1 MSTLT
6 RLRPLRVSSIRRTP
20 VVLQSFRHYATD
32 IEDLKKQSDSTE
44 ADNSVSATGVI
55 DKRSNEVLLYYSFA
69 TSRNFIKS
77 YLSRLALFA
86 PRYSDEE
93 VKKKVTELS
102 SPLPQGSLLTE
113 VVALAR
119 DSGAFVKYQFPQDE
133 TARLFIEEIRNNV
146 AKNEK
151 EQENVLS
158 RVFDYITDRAPKVY
172 SVKGVPWIEDLKRFP
187 SPKLAIKFEGE
198 PLTEE
203 ELYVLFRRYG
213 LIDDIK
219 ADAADS
225 SVLFHNVRA
234 ATCAKHCITGME
246 LNKGKTTIHIQFSP
260 LKRKNY
266 LVDFISNHTK
276 IAIPILLA
284 LLAGLAVMVFDP
296 IREWCIE
303 YKITHSR
310 HSFDY
315 FRQNKIFQM
324 VYIPYKALANLV
336 SNSYDYIDTQIHE
349 VVGANDNNTLDSQSM
364 DEIKKESNMF
374 WQERYEKSKQLKL
387 WILENLNSFIIVK
400 GPQGSG
406 KEEFVLDHTLA
417 SDDRL
422 NNKVLVIECDKLSKA
437 RTENGLIGS
446 TASQLGYFPVFTW
459 TNSISQFVDLGVQG
473 LTGQKSGLSES
484 KETQIKNMF
493 SLATQSI
500 RRICESD
507 YQKYAKSVE
516 RRNKKLKDDEKIE
529 LLRQEDFLSQHPES
543 KPIIVINKFARR
555 ADVHLNDFMYPLIAE
570 WASGLIQNNIAHVI
584 FLTADVGSVHHLNEA
599 LPNQV
604 FKDISLSDA
613 SMTSSKQYVCDVL
626 NVKDSAALSECLQ
639 PLGGRMLDLQAFIRR
654 VKSGED
660 PTNAVTEM
668 ITQAAELITTFFL
681 SSQKIDN
688 GDNNWNS
695 AQVWLIMK
703 LLLKKEAIT
712 YNELIKLP
720 LFKSSKETMDTL
732 STLEKFDLISLK
744 RDKGVLNK
752 ITTGRPLFKAAF
764 ENIIGDLR
772 IWKLYETDYLTNL
785 INLEVGKINKFESE
799 LTGIYKIGNKL
810 VDGRIE
816 YLSKKIEASN
826 KKIVDY
832 EKEIADIASYQGD
845 SKSHS
850 FLGIF

>member
-1 MSTLT
+1 MSAIT
-6 RLRPLRVSSIRRTP
+6 RLRPLRALNIRQASP
-20 VVLQSFRHYATD
+20 VLRFRRHYATD

-44 ADNSVSATGVI
+44 TDNSVSATGVI
-55 DKRSNEVLLYYSFA
+55 DKKNNEVLLYYSFA

-77 YLSRLALFA
+77 YLSRLTLFA
-86 PRYSDEE
+86 PRYSDDE
-93 VKKKVTELS
+93 VKKKVDQLS
-102 SPLPQGSLLTE
+102 SPLPQGSRLTE

-133 TARLFIEEIRNNV
+133 TAREFIDQVRNNV
-146 AKNEK
+146 TKNEK
-151 EQENVLS
+151 ESENVVS
-158 RVFDYITDRAPKVY
+158 RAIDYLTDRAPKVY

-187 SPKLAIKFEGE
+187 SPKLAIKFEGD

-219 ADAADS
+219 ADPS
-225 SVLFHNVRA
+225 ESIVLFHNIRS
-234 ATCAKHCITGME
+234 ATCAKHCITGMS
-246 LNKGKTTIHIQFSP
+246 LNNGKTTIHIQFRSI
-260 LKRKNY
+260 KRKNY
-266 LVDFISNHTK
+266 VVDFISNHTK
-276 IAIPILLA
+276 IAIPIILA
-284 LLAGLAVMVFDP
+284 LVAALAVIVFDP
-296 IREWCIE
+296 IREWFIE
-303 YKITHSR
+303 YKITHSK
-310 HSFDY
+310 HSLDHFK
-315 FRQNKIFQM
+315 QNKLFQLL
-324 VYIPYKALANLV
+324 YIPYKTLANLV
-336 SNSYDYIDTQIHE
+336 SSSYDYIDTQIHE
-349 VVGANDNNTLDSQSM
+349 VVGSKDDDTSDSQSM
-364 DEIKKESNMF
+364 DEIKRESNMF
-374 WQERYEKSKQLKL
+374 WKERYEKSKQLKL

-406 KEEFVLDHTLA
+406 KEEFVLEHTLA

-422 NNKVLVIECDKLSKA
+422 SDKVLVIECDKLSKA
-437 RTENGLIGS
+437 RSENSLIGS

-459 TNSISQFVDLGVQG
+459 TNSISQFVDLAVQG

-500 RRICESD
+500 RHICETD
-507 YQKYAKSVE
+507 YLRYVKSVE
-516 RRNKKLKDDEKIE
+516 RKNKKLKDEDKIE

-543 KPIIVINKFARR
+543 KPIIVVNKFARR
-555 ADVHLNDFMYPLIAE
+555 ADVHSNDFIYPLIAE

-584 FLTADVGSVHHLNEA
+584 FLTADVGSVQHLNEA

-604 FKDISLSDA
+604 FKDVSLSDA
-613 SMTSSKQYVCDVL
+613 SMASSKQYVCDVL
-626 NVKDSAALSECLQ
+626 NVKDNTTLNDCLE

-660 PTNAVTEM
+660 PEKAVTEM

-703 LLLKKEAIT
+703 LLSKKESIT
-712 YNELIKLP
+712 FNDLIKSP

-785 INLEVGKINKFESE
+785 VTLEVAKIQKLESE
-799 LTGIYKIGNKL
+799 LTGIYKISNKL
-810 VDGRIE
+810 DGRID

-832 EKEIADIASYQGD
+832 EKEIADIATYQGD
-845 SKSHS
+845 SKSGS

>member
-1 MSTLT
+1 MPSIA
-6 RLRPLRVSSIRRTP
+6 RLGALRNLGIRRVP
-20 VVLQSFRHYATD
+20 RLLQAHRFYATD
-32 IEDLKKQSDSTE
+32 IEDVKKQSDSTE

-86 PRYSDEE
+86 PRYSDEQ
-93 VKKKVTELS
+93 VKKKVENLS
-102 SPLPQGSLLTE
+102 SPLPQGSTLTE

-133 TARLFIEEIRNNV
+133 TARHFIDRIRNNV

-151 EQENVLS
+151 ENENAIS
-158 RVFDYITDRAPKVY
+158 RVFDYLTDRAPKVY

-187 SPKLAIKFEGE
+187 SPKLAIKFEGD

-219 ADAADS
+219 ADPAES
-225 SVLFHNVRA
+225 SVLFHHIRA
-234 ATCAKHCITGME
+234 ATCAKHCITGMQ
-246 LNKGKTTIHIQFSP
+246 LNNGKTTIHIQFSP
-260 LKRKNY
+260 IKRKNY
-266 LVDFISNHTK
+266 LVDFVSNHTK
-276 IAIPILLA
+276 ISIPIILA

-296 IREWCIE
+296 IREWFIE

-310 HSFDY
+310 HTFDH
-315 FRQNKIFQM
+315 FKQNKLFQLL
-324 VYIPYKALANLV
+324 YIPYKSLANLV
-336 SNSYDYIDTQIHE
+336 SNSYDYIDTQLHE
-349 VVGANDNNTLDSQSM
+349 VVGTNDDVSLDTQSI

-374 WQERYEKSKQLKL
+374 WKERLEKSKQLKL

-406 KEEFVLDHTLA
+406 KEEFVLDHTLG

-422 NNKVLVIECDKLSKA
+422 NNKILVIECDKLSKA
-437 RTENGLIGS
+437 RSENSLIGS

-459 TNSISQFVDLGVQG
+459 TNSISQFVDLAVQG

-500 RRICESD
+500 RHICETD
-507 YQKYAKSVE
+507 YQKYVKSIE

-529 LLRQEDFLSQHPES
+529 ILRQEDFLSQHPES
-543 KPIIVINKFARR
+543 KPIIVVNKFARR
-555 ADVHLNDFMYPLIAE
+555 ADVHLNDFIYPLIAE
-570 WASGLIQNNIAHVI
+570 WASGLIQNNVAHVI
-584 FLTADVGSVHHLNEA
+584 FLTADVGSLQHLNEA

-613 SMTSSKQYVCDVL
+613 SMMSSKQYVCDVL
-626 NVKDSAALSECLQ
+626 NVKDSVVLSDCLE

-660 PTNAVTEM
+660 PESAVTEM

-681 SSQKIDN
+681 SNQRIDK

-703 LLLKKEAIT
+703 LLLKKESVT
-712 YNELIKLP
+712 YNDLIKLP

-732 STLEKFDLISLK
+732 TTLEKFDLISLK

-785 INLEVGKINKFESE
+785 INLEVTKIQKFESE
-799 LTGIYKIGNKL
+799 LSGIYKINNKL
-810 VDGRIE
+810 DGRID
-816 YLSKKIEASN
+816 YLSKKIEGSN

-832 EKEIADIASYQGD
+832 EKEIADIAAYQGD
-845 SKSHS
+845 AKSHS

>member
-1 MSTLT
+1 ML
-6 RLRPLRVSSIRRTP
+6 RLSRISPLQVISVKRTP
-20 VVLQSFRHYATD
+20 PVLLQTYRHYATD

-44 ADNSVSATGVI
+44 TDNSVSATGVI

-69 TSRNFIKS
+69 TSRNFVKS

-86 PRYSDEE
+86 PRYSDEQ
-93 VKKKVTELS
+93 VKKRVEQLS

-133 TARLFIEEIRNNV
+133 TAKQFITQIRNNV
-146 AKNEK
+146 AVNEK
-151 EQENVLS
+151 ESENVVS

-187 SPKLAIKFEGE
+187 SPKLAVKFEGD

-219 ADAADS
+219 ADPNES
-225 SVLFHNVRA
+225 IVLFHNIRA
-234 ATCAKHCITGME
+234 ATCAKHCITGMS
-246 LNKGKTTIHIQFSP
+246 LNNGNTTIHIQFAP
-260 LKRKNY
+260 IKRKNY

-284 LLAGLAVMVFDP
+284 LLAGFAVMVFDP

-315 FRQNKIFQM
+315 FKQNKAFQLL
-324 VYIPYKALANLV
+324 YIPYRALANLV
-336 SNSYDYIDTQIHE
+336 SSSYDYIDTQIHE
-349 VVGANDNNTLDSQSM
+349 VVGDKDCDTSDSQSM

-374 WQERYEKSKQLKL
+374 WQERFEKSKQLKL

-422 NNKVLVIECDKLSKA
+422 NSKVLVIECDKLSKA
-437 RTENGLIGS
+437 RSENTLIGS

-473 LTGQKSGLSES
+473 LTGQKSGFSES

-500 RRICESD
+500 RHICESD
-507 YQKYAKSVE
+507 YQKYAKSVD
-516 RRNKKLKDDEKIE
+516 RKNKRLKDEDKIE
-529 LLRQEDFLSQHPES
+529 ILRQEDFLAQHPES
-543 KPIIVINKFARR
+543 KPIIVINKFSRR
-555 ADVHLNDFMYPLIAE
+555 ADVHSNDFIYPLIAE

-584 FLTADVGSVHHLNEA
+584 FLTADVGSVQHLNEA

-604 FKDISLSDA
+604 FKDLSLSDA
-613 SMTSSKQYVCDVL
+613 SMMSSKQYVCDVL
-626 NVKDSAALSECLQ
+626 NVKGTSTLSECLE

-660 PTNAVTEM
+660 PSNAVTEM

-703 LLLKKEAIT
+703 LLSKKEVIS
-712 YNELIKLP
+712 YDDLIKSP
-720 LFKSSKETMDTL
+720 LFKSSKQTMDTL

-764 ENIIGDLR
+764 SNIIGDLR

-785 INLEVGKINKFESE
+785 INLEVGKINKLESE
-799 LTGIYKIGNKL
+799 LSGIYKIGNRL
-810 VDGRIE
+810 DGRID

-832 EKEIADIASYQGD
+832 EKEIADIASYNGD